1 MGWPNIP
8 PGGLGGSSPDRRW
21 FWISLAL
28 PLCLLNGWVLLQILN
43 YFQSPLRIFI
53 IANLV
58 AFILGYPVRWL
69 RRYPRLK
76 LPYAVTLV
84 LLTTA
89 IILAIIGLL
98 VMPKLIDQIRTVL
111 NLLPHL
117 NSLGDK
123 HLEDLDNLTS
133 QWQIPTNFRV
143 WGKELSGELPSQI
156 RSITNQLL
164 DLLIW
169 TAGSL
174 VEAGFI
180 LIMTVYLLLRGNTF
194 WDGIFR
200 WLPMAWRHKVR
211 QRLRH
216 SFQNYYIG
224 QATVAALLGAS
235 LIIAF
240 TIFQVPFALLFG
252 LFVGSMAFFP
262 FGGGTSI
269 VLISIIAGFQNIWL
283 GIKVL
288 VIATVVDQ
296 IVENGLAP
304 RLLGSFTG
312 VHPVWILLSL
322 MIGAKV
328 AGILGILVAIP
339 ISSFLQDTLND
350 FH

>member
-1 MGWPNIP
+1 MDWPNIP
-8 PGGLGGSSPDRRW
+8 RGDRRW
-21 FWISLAL
+21 FWISLGL
-28 PLCLLNGWVLLQILN
+28 PLCLLNGWGLLQILN

-58 AFILGYPVRWL
+58 AFILSYPVRWL
-69 RRYPRLK
+69 QRYPRLK

-89 IILAIIGLL
+89 IILAITGLW
-98 VMPKLIDQIRTVL
+98 VIPRLIDQIRTVL
-111 NLLPHL
+111 TMLPDL
-117 NSLGDK
+117 NSLGSK
-123 HLEDLDNLTS
+123 HLEELDHLTS
-133 QWQIPTNFRV
+133 QWQIPTNFQV
-143 WGKELSGELPSQI
+143 WGKQLSSEFPSQI
-156 RSITNQLL
+156 KSITGQLV

-169 TAGSL
+169 AAGSL
-174 VEAGFI
+174 LEASFI
-180 LIMTVYLLLRGNTF
+180 FIMTVYLLLRGQSF

-200 WLPMAWRHKVR
+200 WLPIPWRHKVR

-224 QATVAALLGAS
+224 QATVAGLLGVS
-235 LIIAF
+235 LIITF

-252 LFVGSMAFFP
+252 LFVGLMAFFP
-262 FGGGTSI
+262 FGGGASI
-269 VLISIIAGFQNIWL
+269 VLVSVIAGFQSLWL

-288 VIATVVDQ
+288 AIATVVDQ
-296 IVENGLAP
+296 IVENGIAP

-328 AGILGILVAIP
+328 AGLLGVLVAIP
-339 ISSFLQDTLND
+339 ISSFLQDTLKD

>member
-1 MGWPNIP
+1 MDWPNIP
-8 PGGLGGSSPDRRW
+8 PGDRRW

-28 PLCLLNGWVLLQILN
+28 PLCLLNGWVLLQILD

-53 IANLV
+53 IASLV
-58 AFILGYPVRWL
+58 SFILSYPVRWL
-69 RRYPRLK
+69 QRYPRLK
-76 LPYAVTLV
+76 LPYAVALV

-89 IILAIIGLL
+89 VILAIIGLL

-111 NLLPHL
+111 HLLPNL
-117 NSLGDK
+117 NALGDK
-123 HLEDLDNLTS
+123 HLEGLDNLTS
-133 QWQIPTNFRV
+133 QWQIPTNFRA
-143 WGKELSGELPSQI
+143 WGRELSSEFPTQLS
-156 RSITNQLL
+156 SITNQLV

-180 LIMTVYLLLRGNTF
+180 FIMTVYLLLRGQTF

-200 WLPMAWRHKVR
+200 WLPIAWRHKVR

-224 QATVAALLGAS
+224 QATVAALLGVS

-240 TIFQVPFALLFG
+240 SIFQVPFALLFG
-252 LFVGSMAFFP
+252 LFVGCMAFFP

-269 VLISIIAGFQNIWL
+269 VLISIIASFKSIWL
-283 GIKVL
+283 GVKVL
-288 VIATVVDQ
+288 AIATVVDQ

-304 RLLGSFTG
+304 KLLGSFTG
-312 VHPVWILLSL
+312 VHPVWILLAL

-328 AGILGILVAIP
+328 AGVLGVLVAIP
-339 ISSFLQDTLND
+339 IASFLQDTLND
-350 FH
+350 FY

>member
-1 MGWPNIP
+1 MNWPNMP
-8 PGGLGGSSPDRRW
+8 PGDRRW
-21 FWISLAL
+21 LWIGLTL
-28 PLCLLNGWVLLQILN
+28 PLCLLNGWVLLQILD

-69 RRYPRLK
+69 QRYPRLK
-76 LPYAVTLV
+76 LPYAVALV

-89 IILAIIGLL
+89 IILAVIGLL
-98 VMPKLIDQIRTVL
+98 VIPKLVDQIRTVL
-111 NLLPHL
+111 QLLPHL
-117 NSLGDK
+117 NALGDR
-123 HLEDLDNLTS
+123 HLESLDNLS
-133 QWQIPTNFRV
+133 NQWEIPTNFRA
-143 WGKELSGELPSQI
+143 WGRELSNEFPNQI
-156 RSITNQLL
+156 RSITNQLIN
-164 DLLIW
+164 LLIW

-180 LIMTVYLLLRGNTF
+180 FIMTVYLLLRGQTF

-200 WLPMAWRHKVR
+200 WLPIDWRHKVR

-224 QATVAALLGAS
+224 QATVASLLGVS
-235 LIIAF
+235 LIISLS
-240 TIFQVPFALLFG
+240 IFQVPLALLFG
-252 LFVGSMAFFP
+252 MFVGFMAFFP

-269 VLISIIAGFQNIWL
+269 VLISIIASFQSIWL

-288 VIATVVDQ
+288 AIATVVDQ
-296 IVENGLAP
+296 VVENGLAP
-304 RLLGSFTG
+304 KLLGRVTG

-328 AGILGILVAIP
+328 AGLLGILVAIP
-339 ISSFLQDTLND
+339 IASFIRDMLND
-350 FH
+350 FI